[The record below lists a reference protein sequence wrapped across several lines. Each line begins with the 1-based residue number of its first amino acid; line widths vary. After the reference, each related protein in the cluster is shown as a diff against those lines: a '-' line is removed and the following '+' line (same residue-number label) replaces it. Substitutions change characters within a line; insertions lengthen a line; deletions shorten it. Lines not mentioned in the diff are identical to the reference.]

1 MDNIHNLEKFEIV
14 FCECGSDYI
23 AKGHK
28 KHLIT
33 QKHIEF
39 MKTYIT
45 PQLALFH

>member
-1 MDNIHNLEKFEIV
+1 MENYKLDKFEII

-23 AKGHK
+23 AKGYK

-39 MKTYIT
+39 MKTYIK
-45 PQLALFH
+45 PQLASVH